1 MGHGCWSA
9 DALTA
14 SRERATSRRL
24 GSLARPAWL
33 CVCWPV
39 PAVEAFR
46 LRDACWNPASSPG
59 TNPPGV
65 EALVVVEEGGARGG
79 GVVRVGSE
87 GLFKGLA
94 VGLTVFRRCWQ
105 PPHGNSREQ
114 AFRCRVPS
122 DAETP
127 RHSNWSAWCL
137 NAPSG
142 AGCFLTQ
149 CHDHLPGAFLGC
161 LNAPSGAGC
170 FLTRRR
176 RGASSEPE
184 TVLMH
189 LLVLGAF

>member
-39 PAVEAFR
+39 SAVEAFR

-87 GLFKGLA
+87 GLFKG
-94 VGLTVFRRCWQ
+94 VEIRLTDLLRWCEWLVVFTVSMDC
-105 PPHGNSREQ
+105 
-114 AFRCRVPS
+114 
-122 DAETP
+122 
-127 RHSNWSAWCL
+127 CL
-137 NAPSG
+137 Y
-142 AGCFLTQ
+142 
-149 CHDHLPGAFLGC
+149 
-161 LNAPSGAGC
+161 
-170 FLTRRR
+170 RRR
-176 RGASSEPE
+176 EEIGILCFFRSFRNIGSVYIACGGAVSSIPIP
-184 TVLMH
+184 VSNCC
-189 LLVLGAF
+189 GADCRPCWIGD

>member
-1 MGHGCWSA
+1 M
-9 DALTA
+9 
-14 SRERATSRRL
+14 
-24 GSLARPAWL
+24 
-33 CVCWPV
+33 
-39 PAVEAFR
+39 
-46 LRDACWNPASSPG
+46 
-59 TNPPGV
+59 

-127 RHSNWSAWCL
+127 RHSSWSAWCL

-142 AGCFLTQ
+142 AGCFLTV
-149 CHDHLPGAFLGC
+149 AFFGFIYAV
-161 LNAPSGAGC
+161 NI
-170 FLTRRR
+170 
-176 RGASSEPE
+176 
-184 TVLMH
+184 VLMH

>member
-105 PPHGNSREQ
+105 PPHGNSGEQ

-142 AGCFLTQ
+142 AGCFLTPTASAAAPA
-149 CHDHLPGAFLGC
+149 LSR

-170 FLTRRR
+170 FLTRNQDERQR
-176 RGASSEPE
+176 
-184 TVLMH
+184 
-189 LLVLGAF
+189 